1 MLHWFEKHAPIRAKF
16 KALLIV
22 HGLLASIGVATTVLA
37 GGGALLAGLA
47 LTSLAGTIVTVLIA
61 TDRICRPY
69 VATVVRMEGLA
80 AGDTTS
86 AFPHADH
93 TDCVGRMTVAMET
106 FRHNAVEVQAQ
117 RMANE
122 RVVQALSEGLGKL
135 AQNELSYRIQEPFP
149 GTSDKLRQDFNSAL
163 DALAAAIDAVRRS
176 ASSVS
181 CSSTEIRSASDDLA
195 LRNEQQAA
203 SLEETS
209 AAMSQVTGIVRTTAG
224 NAVQVQTAIA
234 EAHREATEG
243 GSVVRNAIKAMAEI
257 ETSAREI
264 SQIINVID
272 GIAFQTNL
280 LALNAGVEAA
290 RAGDAGKGFAVV
302 ANEVRA
308 LAQRSADA
316 AKDIKELITASS
328 EQVEGGVRLVNETGS
343 LLDKIVGSVGEINVA
358 VSEIARSSESQS
370 LNLEQVNSA
379 IGDMDRMTQQNAAMV
394 EQSTAAARA
403 LADEATNLIGLVSQF
418 HTGSEAATSR
428 VASLPASRAR
438 PAPARAPVTLGNL
451 AVKVQ
456 SPAIEDDWSE
466 F

>member
-1 MLHWFEKHAPIRAKF
+1 MLQWFEKHAPIRVKF

-22 HGLLASIGVATTVLA
+22 HGLLGCVGVATTLLA
-37 GGGALLAGLA
+37 GGGAVLTGVALAA
-47 LTSLAGTIVTVLIA
+47 LAGTVATVLVA
-61 TDRICRPY
+61 GERICRPY
-69 VATVVRMEGLA
+69 VNTVVRMEALA

-86 AFPHADH
+86 PFPYPDH
-93 TDCVGRMTVAMET
+93 TDCVGRMTVAMEA
-106 FRHNAVEVQAQ
+106 FRDNAEEVQKQ
-117 RMANE
+117 RLMNE
-122 RVVQALSEGLGKL
+122 RVVSSLSEGLGKL
-135 AQNELSYRIQEPFP
+135 ARNELSYRIKEPFP
-149 GTSDKLRQDFNSAL
+149 GAADTLRQDFNSAL
-163 DALAAAIDAVRRS
+163 ESLSSAVDAVRRS
-176 ASSVS
+176 ASAVS
-181 CSSTEIRSASDDLA
+181 CSSSEIRSASDDLA

-209 AAMSQVTGIVRTTAG
+209 AAMSQVTGIVRNTAG
-224 NAVQVQTAIA
+224 NAAQVQNAIS

-243 GSVVRNAIKAMAEI
+243 GLVVRNAIKAMAEI
-257 ETSAREI
+257 EASAREI
-264 SQIINVID
+264 TQIINVID

-328 EQVEGGVRLVNETGS
+328 EQVEGGVRLVNETGG

-370 LNLEQVNSA
+370 INLEQVNSA

-403 LADEATNLIGLVSQF
+403 LADEASNLIGLVSQF
-418 HTGSEAATSR
+418 NTGLELPAAR
-428 VASLPASRAR
+428 VASLPPPRQR
-438 PAPARAPVTLGNL
+438 PAPTPVYGNL
-451 AVKVQ
+451 AVKAD
-456 SPAIEDDWSE
+456 SAAIENDWSE